1 MKFRVIMLCA
11 ILFSAAAIVLSQEAP
26 APPAP
31 PAQPAEPQEPPMAQQ
46 HPPRAPE
53 GPPPGQPQGPPPPG
67 QPMPQHAPRPGQPNG
82 PGQPPRPPEPPDP
95 IAQNLFPPEMVMQH
109 RQEIGLTDEQH
120 TAIRQELRK
129 ASTRFN
135 ELQWQMEDEMETMN
149 KLTKVSAVDEQK
161 VMAQLDKILNIER
174 EVKRTQLLVSVR
186 IKNKLTAEQQA
197 KLQELH
203 HKPPQR

>member
-26 APPAP
+26 APPT
-31 PAQPAEPQEPPMAQQ
+31 QPAEPQEPPMAQQ

-82 PGQPPRPPEPPDP
+82 PGQPPRPPEPPDDP

-120 TAIRQELRK
+120 IAIRQELRN
-129 ASTRFN
+129 ASSKFN
-135 ELQWQMEDEMETMN
+135 ELQWKMEDEMETMN
-149 KLTKVSAVDEQK
+149 KMTKAAAVDEQK
-161 VMAQLDKILNIER
+161 VMAELDKILNIER

-186 IKNKLTAEQQA
+186 IKNKLTAEQQT
-197 KLQELH
+197 KLQELR